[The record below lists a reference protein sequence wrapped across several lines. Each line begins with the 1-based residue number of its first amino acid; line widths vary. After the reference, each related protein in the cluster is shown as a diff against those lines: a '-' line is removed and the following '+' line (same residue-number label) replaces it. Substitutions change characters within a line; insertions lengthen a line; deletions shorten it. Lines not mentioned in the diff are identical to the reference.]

1 MLRLYGAKHMR
12 LALTSNVVLVA
23 FLASVLAAE
32 GADLPAPPIV
42 VPVAPVLSPWNA
54 FYVGGFLGASVTTQ
68 TANEQGAHQFFAG
81 SGAGTSFLALPTTDP
96 ETAFGFD
103 GNRGSFTAGGFA
115 GATYQ
120 YNELVF
126 GAETDFAWKQTDL
139 KASQATGGNATYI
152 FTPYNCVGGV
162 GDCTYDTASATR
174 SETFTGQ
181 IQQKWDASVRAR
193 LGTLV
198 APGAQVY
205 VTAGGAAG
213 QVQSSFNYLATTL
226 YSYENAPGA
235 PPPITHSTAGVASWN
250 DILLGW
256 TVGAGF
262 EALLTRNWRVR
273 AEYRFTDFGQY
284 SKQLSLVRSSTDPLN
299 LPNIGSAN
307 STVNFNAAFHTV
319 RVGLAYAF

>member
-1 MLRLYGAKHMR
+1 MR
-12 LALTSNVVLVA
+12 LALTPNVVLVT
-23 FLASVLAAE
+23 LVASALAAE
-32 GADLPAPPIV
+32 GADLPAPPV
-42 VPVAPVLSPWNA
+42 AVPVAPVLSPWNA
-54 FYVGGFLGASVTTQ
+54 FYVGGFLGASATTQ
-68 TANEQGAHQFFAG
+68 NANEQGANQFFAG
-81 SGAGTSFLALPTTDP
+81 SGAGTSVLALPTSDP
-96 ETAFGFD
+96 ETTFGFD

-139 KASQATGGNATYI
+139 KASQATGGNAIYI
-152 FTPYNCVGGV
+152 FTPFNCGA
-162 GDCTYDTASATR
+162 DCDYDTASATR
-174 SETFTGQ
+174 AETFTGQ
-181 IQQKWDASVRAR
+181 VQQKWDASVRAR

-205 VTAGGAAG
+205 VTAGGAAA
-213 QVQSSFNYLATTL
+213 QVQSSFSYLATTV

-235 PPPITHSTAGVASWN
+235 PPPITHTTAGVANWN

-256 TVGAGF
+256 TVGGGF

-273 AEYRFTDFGQY
+273 AEYRFTDFGQF
-284 SKQLSLVRSSTDPLN
+284 SKQLSMVRSSTDPLN
-299 LPNIGSAN
+299 LPNTGSAN

-319 RVGLAYAF
+319 RIGLAYAF